1 MLDQTQ
7 GLIADLLVTL
17 TVEVSYAFDGDG
29 EPVILG
35 TRLALPS
42 GESVD
47 VSMML
52 SEADHFELSNQLGR
66 WYMERDL

>member
-1 MLDQTQ
+1 
-7 GLIADLLVTL
+7 
-17 TVEVSYAFDGDG
+17 
-29 EPVILG
+29 VILG

-52 SEADHFELSNQLGR
+52 SEADHFELSNQLDR